1 MAATRNPEEQRR
13 LEALVGNPSEK
24 LHELKARIQDQTL
37 RTFKEVETEFLDILW
52 SLDFYRRQQVIPRSP
67 RSLSA
72 KEPTDTGEGLYRSKG
87 NFFSEV
93 MTLILS
99 NKTTSILAPRS
110 KVQGFSQTHQIDI
123 AWPGRDG
130 KILVDPLICCEA
142 KLTGAPAVGST
153 PARGGLA
160 DWSNRRKELKFQAT
174 DLKLYR
180 QAANTRINN
189 WDVWRRKAT
198 PSVYTLW
205 AARLEDPAQLTKMVS
220 EAQALTST
228 YSDGV
233 GIFGF
238 TPNSNNS
245 GYTAASPSTT
255 VAERVTSLDTVLSRI
270 AGEIQDIMDAN
281 NNQVPAPAPAPELT
295 TSTIEDAAE
304 AEIDRLL

>member
-1 MAATRNPEEQRR
+1 MPATRDPNEQRR
-13 LEALVGNPSEK
+13 LEALVGNPAEK
-24 LHELKARIQDQTL
+24 LHELKARIQNHTI
-37 RTFKEVETEFLDILW
+37 RTFREVETEFLDILW
-52 SLDFYRRQQVIPRSP
+52 TLDFYRREEVIPRTAKP
-67 RSLSA
+67 LSG
-72 KEPTDTGEGLYRSKG
+72 KEPTDTGDGLYRSKG

-99 NKTTSILAPRS
+99 NKTTSLLAPRS

-142 KLTGAPAVGST
+142 KLTGAPAVRST

-205 AARLEDPAQLTKMVS
+205 AARLEDPAQLAKMVS

-238 TPNSNNS
+238 TPNSTDS
-245 GYTAASPSTT
+245 GYIAATLSAS

-281 NNQVPAPAPAPELT
+281 DNQVPAPAPAPDLPA
-295 TSTIEDAAE
+295 SDV
-304 AEIDRLL
+304 DD

>member
-1 MAATRNPEEQRR
+1 MPATRDPQEQRR
-13 LEALVGNPSEK
+13 LEALVGNPTEK
-24 LHELKARIQDQTL
+24 LLALKARIQDQTI
-37 RTFKEVETEFLDILW
+37 RTFAECEADFLDLLW
-52 SLDFYRRQQVIPRSP
+52 TLDFYRSEQVIPQSRSSVSR
-67 RSLSA
+67 RSS
-72 KEPTDTGEGLYRSKG
+72 TDSGDGLYRSKG

-99 NKTTSILAPRS
+99 NKTTSRLAPRS

-142 KLTGAPAVGST
+142 KLTGAPAVGAMK
-153 PARGGLA
+153 ARGGLA

-189 WDVWRRKAT
+189 WDVWRQKAT

-205 AARLEDPAQLTKMVS
+205 AARLEDPSQLAKMVS

-238 TPNSNNS
+238 VVNVTKS
-245 GYTAASPSTT
+245 GYAAASPSTS

-270 AGEIQDIMDAN
+270 AGEIQDIMDEN
-281 NNQVPAPAPAPELT
+281 NNQVPAPAAAPKLT
-295 TSTIEDAAE
+295 ASGLDDEDE
-304 AEIDRLL
+304 ADNDALF